1 MATDSDYGAGKWF
14 RDHVM
19 GSGITAKGA
28 YNKKLFEDVDRMNQG
43 QLGFSDAKKQQM
55 KTGAV
60 DDAVQA
66 ASAVGQDVAEVAGGD
81 PQATKALM
89 KGMKEAAEAGTN
101 AQVAVEMASAQQ
113 AALEEERTVKALNEK
128 RKEWN
133 ANVEDFLSEG
143 LEGLGESVVDAGGFM
158 AKIAPML
165 INFCWVAREVLPH
178 QWRDCRTYI
187 LFGAPKWFRTWY
199 VKNGEKTAG
208 WIRRNPWARIAL
220 KPLFK
225 YFAWRGR
232 KMAESDPRLIEAQ
245 AHLL

>member
-1 MATDSDYGAGKWF
+1 MAVDYGLKEGF
-14 RDHVM
+14 RDKVL
-19 GSGITAKGA
+19 GSGIAAKGA

-89 KGMKEAAEAGTN
+89 KGMKEAAEAGTQ

-113 AALEEERTVKALNEK
+113 AALEEEKTVKALNEK
-128 RKEWN
+128 RQEWN
-133 ANVEDFLSEG
+133 QNFTSGLSKG
-143 LEGLGESVVDAGGFM
+143 AKGLGKAAATAGFM

-165 INFCWVAREVLPH
+165 VAFCWVAREVLPH